1 MLGNNFLVTF
11 NKKICL
17 INYLFSSFSKF
28 LTDES
33 NINKSLN
40 DEDNVKGS
48 KYATDDFIDAKINPF
63 GDRIF
68 QVRYD
73 AVEDQIEVL
82 KSKGEVI
89 VLDKTNSKIQIQ
101 TQDKT
106 YILINQSYFIE
117 LFKSD
122 KFNIFKKEYKK
133 LNPKIAPR
141 TSYDKGTA
149 AHYDSKLSENFFIQF
164 KDNIE
169 LIEFDKKTKSVI
181 KLFPTYKNDIKTY
194 EKNNSLNL
202 KEGKDL
208 VSLFKHLSEII
219 E

>member
-1 MLGNNFLVTF
+1 MF
-11 NKKICL
+11 NK
-17 INYLFSSFSKF
+17 LFIFFFFSISISFSQGELPTGVIKF

-117 LFKSD
+117 LFKS
-122 KFNIFKKEYKK
+122 EK